1 MARTTEHHEG
11 ALDHTKV
18 VADGAHRG
26 HRDKGRTSQG
36 RLGALVSC
44 IPEILKGDESV
55 LYLCLCFFS
64 VGMYFRYTQRVDRA
78 KHTQRSTPSLEREC
92 SAFLIILKSEMERP
106 VDLLLLYSFLL
117 LELGSLGLLRRRL
130 GSRRLDR

>member
-1 MARTTEHHEG
+1 MVRTTEHHEG

-64 VGMYFRYTQRVDRA
+64 VGMYFRYTLDTQRVDREA
-78 KHTQRSTPSLEREC
+78 HTTPSLEREC
-92 SAFLIILKSEMERP
+92 SAFLNSEMERP
-106 VDLLLLYSFLL
+106 VDLLLKPYFILLL